1 MASLHNLSRSL
12 GCAIMLAANT
22 NLFTMILG
30 GEYALHFLVK
40 VLRDDFLAFIRNE
53 GLLGVFVSLAHH
65 LMVKLVLGE
74 RAKRENLV
82 KTRAMNPAKW
92 LQTATFTTKN

>member
-1 MASLHNLSRSL
+1 
-12 GCAIMLAANT
+12 MLAADK
-22 NLFTMILG
+22 NLLIMFLG
-30 GEYALHFLVK
+30 GEYALHFLIK
-40 VLRDDFLAFIRNE
+40 VLRDDFLAYFRAE
-53 GLLGVFVSLAHH
+53 GLFGGVLSSLHH
-65 LMVKLVLGE
+65 LMVKLVVGE